1 MMCLSWSY
9 FVDMEDWLMNNEKD
23 SSLNN
28 QILDAESQAARL
40 AIIASTISIFGES
53 LGTIAAALA
62 LEEAEQKKAN
72 NNKDMETIKK
82 QLDYLTYEMKQI
94 KKRLR

>member
-1 MMCLSWSY
+1 
-9 FVDMEDWLMNNEKD
+9 MNNNKD

-28 QILDAESQAARL
+28 QILNAENQAARL
-40 AIIASTISIFGES
+40 DIIASTIVIFGES
-53 LGTIAAALA
+53 LSTIAAVLA
-62 LEEAEQKKAN
+62 LEEEEQKRINKN
-72 NNKDMETIKK
+72 NDLEAIKK

>member
-1 MMCLSWSY
+1 MKN
-9 FVDMEDWLMNNEKD
+9 DKD

-28 QILDAESQAARL
+28 QILSAESQAARL
-40 AIIASTISIFGES
+40 DIIASTIVIFGES
-53 LGTIAAALA
+53 LATIAAVLA
-62 LEEAEQKKAN
+62 LEEEEQRRVNSN
-72 NNKDMETIKK
+72 NDLETIKK